1 MQGPLREQA
10 RSHRGAAGL
19 VGWCGGQSSMN
30 LSGPFIKRPVA
41 TMLLSLAIMLLGGV
55 SFGLLPVSPLPQ
67 MDFPVIVVQASLPG
81 ASPEVMASTVATPLE
96 RSFGS
101 IAGVNT
107 MSSRSS
113 QGSTRVILQFDLDRD
128 INGAAREVQAAI
140 NASRTLLPSGMRSMP
155 TYKKV
160 NPSQAPIMVLSLT
173 SDVLEKGQ
181 LYDLA
186 STILS
191 QSLSQVQGVGEVQI
205 GGSSLPAVRI
215 ELEPQSLNQY
225 GVALDDVRNTIAN
238 ANVRRP
244 KGSVEDD
251 QRLWQVQANDQ
262 LEKAKDYESLI
273 IHYNGGAAL
282 RLKDVAKVSDGV
294 EDRYNSGFFNDDA
307 AVLLVINRQAGANII
322 ETVNEIKAQLPA
334 LQAVL
339 PASVKLNLAMDRS
352 PVIKATLHE
361 AEMTLLIAVALVILV
376 VFLFL
381 GNFRA
386 SLIPT
391 LAVPVSLVG
400 TFAVMYLYGF
410 SLNNLSLMALILATG
425 LVVDDAIVVLENI
438 SRHIDEGVRP
448 MRAAYLGAQEVGF
461 TLLSMNVSLVA
472 VFLSIL
478 FMGGIIESLFREFS
492 ITLAAAIVV
501 SLVVS
506 LTLTP
511 MLCARWLKP
520 HTPGQENRLQRWSR
534 RANDWMVGKY
544 ATSLD
549 WVLRHKRLTLL
560 SLFVTIG
567 VNIALYVVVP
577 KTFMPQQDTGQL
589 IGFVRGDDGLS
600 FSVMQPKM
608 EIFRRAVLKDEAVE
622 SVAGFIGGNNGTNN
636 AFMLVRLKPIKERS
650 ISAQKVIERLRKEMP
665 KVPGAQLM
673 LMADQDLQFGGGREQ
688 TTSQYSYI
696 LQSGDLGALREWYPK
711 VVTALKALPELTA
724 IDARE
729 GRGAR
734 QVTLIVDRDQAK
746 RLGVDMDMVTA
757 VLNNAYSQRQIS
769 TIYDSLNQYQVV
781 MEVNP
786 KYAQD
791 PITLKQVQVITA
803 DGARIPLST
812 IAHYENS
819 LENDRVSHEGQFAS
833 ESIAFDMAE
842 GVTVEQGGAAIERA
856 IAKVGLPEDVIA
868 KMAGTA
874 DAFAATQKSQPWMIL
889 GALVAVYL
897 VLGVLY
903 ESYIHP
909 LTILST
915 LPSAG
920 VGALLSIYAL
930 GGEFSLISLLG
941 LFLLI
946 GVVKKNAILMIDLAL
961 QLERSQGMAP
971 LESIRSACLQRLRP
985 ILMTTLAAIL
995 GALPLLM
1002 SRAEGAEMR
1011 QPLGLTIIGGLIF
1024 SQVLTLY
1031 TTPVVYLYLD
1041 RLRHR
1046 FNKWRGVRTDA
1057 ALETPL

>member
-1 MQGPLREQA
+1 
-10 RSHRGAAGL
+10 
-19 VGWCGGQSSMN
+19 MN

-41 TMLLSLAIMLLGGV
+41 TMLLSLAIMLLGSV

-96 RSFGS
+96 RSFGA

-140 NASRTLLPSGMRSMP
+140 NASRNLLPSGMRSMP

-215 ELEPQSLNQY
+215 ELEPQALNQY
-225 GVALDDVRNTIAN
+225 GVALDDVRKTIAE

-251 QRLWQVQANDQ
+251 QRLWQIQANDQ

-438 SRHIDEGVRP
+438 SRHIDEGVKP
-448 MRAAYLGAQEVGF
+448 MKAAYLGAKEVGF

-492 ITLAAAIVV
+492 ITLAASIVV

-520 HTPGQENRLQRWSR
+520 HTPGEENRLQRWSR
-534 RANDWMVGKY
+534 RTNDWMVGKY

-549 WVLRHKRLTLL
+549 WVLRHRRLTLL
-560 SLFVTIG
+560 SLIITVG
-567 VNIALYVVVP
+567 VNVALYVVVP

-608 EIFRRAVLKDEAVE
+608 ETFRRAVLKDEAVE
-622 SVAGFIGGNNGTNN
+622 SVAGFIGGTNGTNN
-636 AFMLVRLKPIKERS
+636 AFMLVRLKPIKERN

-665 KVPGAQLM
+665 KVAGAQLM

-696 LQSGDLGALREWYPK
+696 LQSGDLGELREWYPK
-711 VVTALKALPELTA
+711 VVTALRALPELTA

-729 GRGAR
+729 GAGAQ

-746 RLGVDMDMVTA
+746 RLGVDMEMVTA

-791 PITLKQVQVITA
+791 PVTLKQVQVITA

-812 IAHYENS
+812 FAHYENS
-819 LENDRVSHEGQFAS
+819 LEDDRVSHEGQFAS
-833 ESIAFDMAE
+833 ESISFDMAE
-842 GVTVEQGGAAIERA
+842 GVTVEQGSAAIERA
-856 IAKVGLPEDVIA
+856 IARLGLPEDVIV

-874 DAFAATQKSQPWMIL
+874 DAFAATQKSQPFMIL
-889 GALVAVYL
+889 GALLAVYL

-920 VGALLSIYAL
+920 VGALLSIYVL

-961 QLERSQGMAP
+961 QLERHQGMAP

-995 GALPLLM
+995 GALPLLL

-1041 RLRHR
+1041 KLRHR

>member
-1 MQGPLREQA
+1 
-10 RSHRGAAGL
+10 
-19 VGWCGGQSSMN
+19 MN

-96 RSFGS
+96 RSFGA

-140 NASRTLLPSGMRSMP
+140 NASRNLLPSGMRSMP

-215 ELEPQSLNQY
+215 ELEPQALNQY
-225 GVALDDVRNTIAN
+225 GVALDDVRKTIAE

-244 KGSVEDD
+244 KGSVEDG
-251 QRLWQVQANDQ
+251 QRLWQIQANDQ

-273 IHYNGGAAL
+273 IHYADGAAL

-438 SRHIDEGVRP
+438 SRHIDEGVKP
-448 MRAAYLGAQEVGF
+448 MQAAYLGAKEVGF

-478 FMGGIIESLFREFS
+478 FMGGIVESLFREFS
-492 ITLAAAIVV
+492 ITLAAAIIV

-520 HTPGQENRLQRWSR
+520 HTPGQENRLQRWSQR
-534 RANDWMVGKY
+534 TNDWMVDKY
-544 ATSLD
+544 ASSLD
-549 WVLRHKRLTLL
+549 WVLRHRRLTLL
-560 SLFVTIG
+560 SLLITVA
-567 VNIALYVVVP
+567 VNVALYVVVP

-608 EIFRRAVLKDEAVE
+608 EIFRRAVLKDAAVE
-622 SVAGFIGGNNGTNN
+622 SVAGFIGGTNGTNN
-636 AFMLVRLKPIKERS
+636 AFMLVRLKPIKDRQLN
-650 ISAQKVIERLRKEMP
+650 AQKVIERLRKEMP

-696 LQSGDLGALREWYPK
+696 LQSGDLGELRKWYPK
-711 VVTALKALPELTA
+711 VVAALRALPELTA

-729 GRGAR
+729 GAGAQ

-746 RLGVDMDMVTA
+746 RLGIDMDMVTA

-791 PITLKQVQVITA
+791 PVTLKQVQVITA
-803 DGARIPLST
+803 DGARVPLST
-812 IAHYENS
+812 FAHYENS
-819 LENDRVSHEGQFAS
+819 LEDDRVSHEGQFAS

-842 GVTVEQGGAAIERA
+842 GVTVEQGSAAIERA

-874 DAFAATQKSQPWMIL
+874 DAFAATQKSQPFMIL
-889 GALVAVYL
+889 GALLAVYL

-930 GGEFSLISLLG
+930 GSEFSLISLLG

-961 QLERSQGMAP
+961 QLERHQGLSP

-995 GALPLLM
+995 GALPLLLG
-1002 SRAEGAEMR
+1002 RAEGAEMR
-1011 QPLGLTIIGGLIF
+1011 QPLGLTIIGGLVF
-1024 SQVLTLY
+1024 SQILTLY

-1041 RLRHR
+1041 KLRHR
-1046 FNKWRGVRTDA
+1046 FNQWRGVRTDA

>member
-1 MQGPLREQA
+1 
-10 RSHRGAAGL
+10 
-19 VGWCGGQSSMN
+19 MN
-30 LSGPFIKRPVA
+30 LSGPFIRRPVA
-41 TMLLSLAIMLLGGV
+41 TMLLSFAIMLLGGV
-55 SFGLLPVSPLPQ
+55 SFGLLPVAPLPQ
-67 MDFPVIVVQASLPG
+67 MDFPVIVVQANLPG

-96 RSFGS
+96 RSFGA

-140 NASRTLLPSGMRSMP
+140 NASRNLLPSGMRSMP

-191 QSLSQVQGVGEVQI
+191 QSLSQVSGVGEVQI

-215 ELEPQSLNQY
+215 ELEPQLLNQY
-225 GVALDDVRNTIAN
+225 GVALDDVRSAIADS
-238 ANVRRP
+238 NVRRP
-244 KGSVEDD
+244 KGSVEDA
-251 QRLWQVQANDQ
+251 QRMWQIQANDQ
-262 LEKAKDYESLI
+262 LEKAKDYETLI
-273 IHYNGGAAL
+273 IRYQDGSVL
-282 RLKDVAKVSDGV
+282 RLKDVAKVTDGV

-322 ETVNEIKAQLPA
+322 ETVNEIKNQLPA

-361 AEMTLLIAVALVILV
+361 AEMTLLIAVALVVLV

-438 SRHIDEGVRP
+438 SRHIDEGVPP
-448 MRAAYLGAQEVGF
+448 MKAAYLGAEEVGF

-520 HTPGQENRLQRWSR
+520 HVPGQENRLQRWSR
-534 RANDWMVGKY
+534 RLNEGMVRGY
-544 ATSLD
+544 ARSLD
-549 WVLRHKRLTLL
+549 WVLRHRRLTLL
-560 SLFVTIG
+560 SLLVTIG

-600 FSVMQPKM
+600 FNVMQPKM

-636 AFMLVRLKPIKERS
+636 AFMLVRLKPITERG

-665 KVPGAQLM
+665 LVPGGRLM

-696 LQSGDLGALREWYPK
+696 LQSGDLASLRQWYPK
-711 VVTALKALPELTA
+711 VAAAFRALPELTA
-724 IDARE
+724 IDARD
-729 GRGAR
+729 GGGA
-734 QVTLIVDRDQAK
+734 QQITLVVDRDQAK
-746 RLGVDMDMVTA
+746 RLGIDMDMVTS

-791 PITLKQVQVITA
+791 PSTLEQVQVITA
-803 DGARIPLST
+803 DGARVPLST
-812 IAHYENS
+812 IAHYESS
-819 LENDRVSHEGQFAS
+819 LEDDRVSHEGQFAS
-833 ESIAFDMAE
+833 EDISFDMAE
-842 GVTVEQGGAAIERA
+842 GVTVEQGTAAIERA
-856 IAKVGLPEDVIA
+856 IARLGMPEDIIA

-874 DAFAATQKSQPWMIL
+874 DAFAATQKSQPFMIL
-889 GALVAVYL
+889 GALLAVYL

-920 VGALLSIYAL
+920 VGALLSIYLL

-961 QLERSQGMAP
+961 QLERGGQSPQD
-971 LESIRSACLQRLRP
+971 SIRNACLLRLRP

-995 GALPLLM
+995 GALPLLLG
-1002 SRAEGAEMR
+1002 SAEGSEMR
-1011 QPLGLTIIGGLIF
+1011 QPLGLTIIGGLVF
-1024 SQVLTLY
+1024 SQILTLY

-1041 RLRHR
+1041 KLRHR
-1046 FNKWRGVRTDA
+1046 FNRWRGVRTDA

>member
-1 MQGPLREQA
+1 
-10 RSHRGAAGL
+10 
-19 VGWCGGQSSMN
+19 MN

-96 RSFGS
+96 RSFGA

-140 NASRTLLPSGMRSMP
+140 NASRNLLPSGMRSMP

-215 ELEPQSLNQY
+215 ELEPQALNQY

-244 KGSVEDD
+244 KGSVEDG

-273 IHYNGGAAL
+273 IHYADGAAL

-438 SRHIDEGVRP
+438 SRHIDKGVPP
-448 MRAAYLGAQEVGF
+448 MKAAYLGAQEVGF

-501 SLVVS
+501 SLLVS

-520 HTPGQENRLQRWSR
+520 HTPGQENRLQRWSQR
-534 RANDWMVGKY
+534 TNEWMVGKY

-549 WVLRHKRLTLL
+549 WVLRHRRLTLL
-560 SLFVTIG
+560 SLIVTIG
-567 VNIALYVVVP
+567 VNVALYVVVP
-577 KTFMPQQDTGQL
+577 KTFLPQQDTGQL
-589 IGFVRGDDGLS
+589 IGFVRGDDSLS

-608 EIFRRAVLKDEAVE
+608 EVFRRAVLKDEAVE
-622 SVAGFIGGNNGTNN
+622 SVAGFIGGSNGTNN
-636 AFMLVRLKPIKERS
+636 AFMLVRLKPIKERNL
-650 ISAQKVIERLRKEMP
+650 SAQKVIERLRKEMP

-688 TTSQYSYI
+688 TSSQYSYI

-711 VVTALKALPELTA
+711 VVAALKALPELTA

-729 GRGAR
+729 GRGAP

-819 LENDRVSHEGQFAS
+819 LEDDRVSHEGQFAS

-842 GVTVEQGGAAIERA
+842 GVTVEQGSAAIERA

-874 DAFAATQKSQPWMIL
+874 DAFAAAQKSQPWMIL

-920 VGALLSIYAL
+920 VGALLSIYVL

-961 QLERSQGMAP
+961 QLERHQGLEP

-995 GALPLLM
+995 GALPLLL

-1011 QPLGLTIIGGLIF
+1011 QPLGLTIIGGLVF

-1041 RLRHR
+1041 NLRHR
-1046 FNKWRGVRTDA
+1046 FNRWRGVRTDA

>member
-1 MQGPLREQA
+1 
-10 RSHRGAAGL
+10 
-19 VGWCGGQSSMN
+19 MN

-96 RSFGS
+96 RSFGA

-140 NASRTLLPSGMRSMP
+140 NASRNLLPSGMRSMP

-215 ELEPQSLNQY
+215 ELEPQALNQY
-225 GVALDDVRNTIAN
+225 GVALDDVRKTIAD

-244 KGSVEDD
+244 KGSVEDG
-251 QRLWQVQANDQ
+251 QRSWQIQANDQ

-273 IHYNGGAAL
+273 IHYADGAAL

-322 ETVNEIKAQLPA
+322 ETVKEIKAQLPA

-438 SRHIDEGVRP
+438 SRHIDDGVKP
-448 MRAAYLGAQEVGF
+448 MQAAYLGAKEVGF

-534 RANDWMVGKY
+534 TTNDWMVARY

-549 WVLRHKRLTLL
+549 WVLRHRRLTLL
-560 SLFVTIG
+560 SLLVTVG
-567 VNIALYVVVP
+567 VNVALYVVVP

-600 FSVMQPKM
+600 FNVMQPKM

-636 AFMLVRLKPIKERS
+636 AFMLVRLKPIKERNL
-650 ISAQKVIERLRKEMP
+650 SAQKVIERLRKEMP
-665 KVPGAQLM
+665 QVPGARLM

-696 LQSGDLGALREWYPK
+696 LQSGDLGELRQWYPK
-711 VVTALKALPELTA
+711 VVAALRALPELTA

-729 GRGAR
+729 GKGA
-734 QVTLIVDRDQAK
+734 QQITLIVDRDQAK
-746 RLGVDMDMVTA
+746 RLGVDMDMVTS

-791 PITLKQVQVITA
+791 PVTLKQVQVITA

-812 IAHYENS
+812 IAHYESS
-819 LENDRVSHEGQFAS
+819 LEDDRVSHEGQFAS
-833 ESIAFDMAE
+833 EDISFDMAE
-842 GVTVEQGGAAIERA
+842 GVTVEQGSAAIERA
-856 IAKVGLPEDVIA
+856 IAKLGLPEDVIA

-874 DAFAATQKSQPWMIL
+874 DAFAATQKSQPFMIL
-889 GALVAVYL
+889 GALLAVYL

-961 QLERSQGMAP
+961 QLERHQGMTP
-971 LESIRSACLQRLRP
+971 QESIRSACLQRLRP

-995 GALPLLM
+995 GALPLLL

-1041 RLRHR
+1041 KLRHR

>member
-1 MQGPLREQA
+1 
-10 RSHRGAAGL
+10 
-19 VGWCGGQSSMN
+19 MN

-96 RSFGS
+96 RSFGA

-140 NASRTLLPSGMRSMP
+140 NASRNLLPSGMRSMP

-215 ELEPQSLNQY
+215 ELEPQALNQY
-225 GVALDDVRNTIAN
+225 GVALDDVRKTIAS

-244 KGSVEDD
+244 KGSVEDGE
-251 QRLWQVQANDQ
+251 RLWQIQANDQ

-273 IHYNGGAAL
+273 IHYNNGAAL

-438 SRHIDEGVRP
+438 SRHIDEGVKP
-448 MRAAYLGAQEVGF
+448 MRAAYLGAKEVGF

-478 FMGGIIESLFREFS
+478 FMGGIVESLFREFS

-534 RANDWMVGKY
+534 KTNDWMVGKY

-549 WVLRHKRLTLL
+549 WVLRHRRLTLL
-560 SLFVTIG
+560 SLIITVG
-567 VNIALYVVVP
+567 VNVALYVVVP

-608 EIFRRAVLKDEAVE
+608 ETFRRAVLKDEAVE
-622 SVAGFIGGNNGTNN
+622 SVAGFIGGTNGTNN
-636 AFMLVRLKPIKERS
+636 AFMLVRLKPIKERNL
-650 ISAQKVIERLRKEMP
+650 SAQKVIERLRKEMP

-711 VVTALKALPELTA
+711 VVTALRALPELTA

-729 GRGAR
+729 GRGAQ

-746 RLGVDMDMVTA
+746 RLGVDMNMVTA

-781 MEVNP
+781 MEVNQ

-791 PITLKQVQVITA
+791 PVTLNQAQVITA

-819 LENDRVSHEGQFAS
+819 LEDDRVSHEGQFAS

-842 GVTVEQGGAAIERA
+842 GVTVEQGSAAIERA

-874 DAFAATQKSQPWMIL
+874 DAFAATQKSQPFMIL
-889 GALVAVYL
+889 GALLAVYL

-961 QLERSQGMAP
+961 QLERHEGLSP

-995 GALPLLM
+995 GALPLLLG
-1002 SRAEGAEMR
+1002 RAEGAEMR

-1041 RLRHR
+1041 KLRHR

>member
-1 MQGPLREQA
+1 
-10 RSHRGAAGL
+10 
-19 VGWCGGQSSMN
+19 
-30 LSGPFIKRPVA
+30 
-41 TMLLSLAIMLLGGV
+41 MLLSLAIMLLGGV

-96 RSFGS
+96 RSFGA

-140 NASRTLLPSGMRSMP
+140 NASRNLLPSGMRSMP

-215 ELEPQSLNQY
+215 ELEPQALNQY

-244 KGSVEDD
+244 KGSVEDN

-262 LEKAKDYESLI
+262 LEKAQDYESLI
-273 IHYNGGAAL
+273 IHYADGAAL

-381 GNFRA
+381 GNLRA

-400 TFAVMYLYGF
+400 TFAVMYVYGF

-438 SRHIDEGVRP
+438 SRHIDKGVPP
-448 MRAAYLGAQEVGF
+448 MKAAYLGAREVGF

-478 FMGGIIESLFREFS
+478 FMGGIVESLFREFS

-501 SLVVS
+501 SLLVS

-520 HTPGQENRLQRWSR
+520 HTPGQENRLQRWSQR
-534 RANDWMVGKY
+534 TNEWMVGKY

-549 WVLRHKRLTLL
+549 WVLRHRRLTLL
-560 SLFVTIG
+560 SLIVTIG
-567 VNIALYVVVP
+567 VNIALYIVVP
-577 KTFMPQQDTGQL
+577 KTFLPQQDTGQL

-622 SVAGFIGGNNGTNN
+622 SVAGFIGGSNGINN
-636 AFMLVRLKPIKERS
+636 AFMLVRLKPIKERNL
-650 ISAQKVIERLRKEMP
+650 SAQKVIERLRKEMP

-688 TTSQYSYI
+688 TSSQYSYI

-729 GRGAR
+729 GRGAQ

-791 PITLKQVQVITA
+791 PITLNQVKVITA

-819 LENDRVSHEGQFAS
+819 LEDDRVSHEGQFAS

-842 GVTVEQGGAAIERA
+842 GVTVEQGSAAIERA
-856 IAKVGLPEDVIA
+856 IARVGLPEDVIA

-874 DAFAATQKSQPWMIL
+874 NAFAATQKSQPWMIL

-920 VGALLSIYAL
+920 VGALLSIYVL

-961 QLERSQGMAP
+961 QLERHQGLEP

-995 GALPLLM
+995 GALPLLL
-1002 SRAEGAEMR
+1002 SHAEGAEMR
-1011 QPLGLTIIGGLIF
+1011 QPLGLTIIGGLVF

-1041 RLRHR
+1041 NLRHR
-1046 FNKWRGVRTDA
+1046 FNRWRGVRTDA

>member
-1 MQGPLREQA
+1 
-10 RSHRGAAGL
+10 
-19 VGWCGGQSSMN
+19 MN

-67 MDFPVIVVQASLPG
+67 MDFPVIVVSASLPG

-96 RSFGS
+96 RSFGA

-113 QGSTRVILQFDLDRD
+113 QGSTRVILQFDQDRD

-140 NASRTLLPSGMRSMP
+140 NASRNLLPSGMRSMP
-155 TYKKV
+155 TYNKV

-173 SDVLEKGQ
+173 SDVLAKGE

-191 QSLSQVQGVGEVQI
+191 QSLSQVPGVGEVQI

-215 ELEPQSLNQY
+215 ELEPQLLNQY

-244 KGSVEDD
+244 KGAVSNDEHN
-251 QRLWQVQANDQ
+251 WQIQANDQ
-262 LEKAKDYESLI
+262 LEKAKDYEPLI
-273 IHYNGGAAL
+273 IRYQDGAAL
-282 RLKDVAKVSDGV
+282 RLSHVAKVQDGV
-294 EDRYNSGFFNDDA
+294 EDRYNSGFFNNDA

-322 ETVNEIKAQLPA
+322 ETVNAIKAQLPA

-400 TFAVMYLYGF
+400 TFAIMYLFGF

-438 SRHIDEGVRP
+438 SRHIDAGISP
-448 MRAAYLGAQEVGF
+448 MKAAYLGAKEVGF

-520 HTPGQENRLQRWSR
+520 HVPGTENAMQRWSIR
-534 RANDWMVGKY
+534 LSDRMVLGY
-544 ATSLD
+544 ARSLD

-560 SLFVTIG
+560 SLLLTIG
-567 VNIALYVVVP
+567 VNVALYVVVP

-608 EIFRRAVLKDEAVE
+608 DIFRQAVLADPAVD
-622 SVAGFIGGNNGTNN
+622 SVAGFIGGNSGTNN
-636 AFMLVRLKPIKERS
+636 AVMIVRLKPITERK
-650 ISAQKVIERLRKEMP
+650 ISAQKVIERLRDNMP
-665 KVPGAQLM
+665 KVPGGRLM

-688 TTSQYSYI
+688 TSSQYSYI
-696 LQSGDLGALREWYPK
+696 LQSGDLGELRTWYPK
-711 VVTALKALPELTA
+711 VVAALKSLPELTA

-729 GRGAR
+729 GRGAQ
-734 QVTLIVDRDQAK
+734 QVTLVVDRDQAK

-791 PITLKQVQVITA
+791 PQTLDQVQVITA
-803 DGARIPLST
+803 DGARIPLSA

-819 LENDRVSHEGQFAS
+819 LQDDRVEHEGQFAS
-833 ESIAFDMAE
+833 ETISFDMAP
-842 GVTVEQGGAAIERA
+842 GVSLEQGTAAIERE
-856 IAKVGLPEDVIA
+856 IAKLGLPEEVIV
-868 KMAGTA
+868 KMAGTG
-874 DAFAATQKSQPWMIL
+874 DAFAATQKSQPFMIL

-897 VLGVLY
+897 VLGILY

-920 VGALLSIYAL
+920 VGALLSIYL
-930 GGEFSLISLLG
+930 TGGEFSLISLLG
-941 LFLLI
+941 IFLLI

-961 QLERSQGMAP
+961 QLERHSGMGP
-971 LESIRSACLQRLRP
+971 QESIRSACLQRLRP

-995 GALPLLM
+995 GALPLML
-1002 SRAEGAEMR
+1002 SHAEGAEMR
-1011 QPLGLTIIGGLIF
+1011 QPLGLTIIGGLVF
-1024 SQVLTLY
+1024 SQILTLY

-1041 RLRHR
+1041 RARHR
-1046 FNKWRGVRTDA
+1046 FNQWRGVRTDT

>member
-1 MQGPLREQA
+1 
-10 RSHRGAAGL
+10 
-19 VGWCGGQSSMN
+19 MN

-55 SFGLLPVSPLPQ
+55 SFVLLPVSPLPQ
-67 MDFPVIVVQASLPG
+67 MDFPVIVVSASLPG

-96 RSFGS
+96 RSFGA

-113 QGSTRVILQFDLDRD
+113 QGSTRVILQFDQDRD

-140 NASRTLLPSGMRSMP
+140 NASRNLLPSGMRSMP

-173 SDVLEKGQ
+173 SDVLAKGE

-191 QSLSQVQGVGEVQI
+191 QSLSQVPGVGEVQI

-215 ELEPQSLNQY
+215 ELEPQLLNQY

-244 KGSVEDD
+244 KGAVSNDEHN
-251 QRLWQVQANDQ
+251 WQIQANDQ
-262 LEKAKDYESLI
+262 LEKAKDYEPLI
-273 IHYNGGAAL
+273 IRYQDGAAL
-282 RLKDVAKVSDGV
+282 RLSHVAKVQDGV
-294 EDRYNSGFFNDDA
+294 EDRYNSGFFNNDA

-322 ETVNEIKAQLPA
+322 ETVNAIKAQLPA

-400 TFAVMYLYGF
+400 TFAIMYLFGF

-438 SRHIDEGVRP
+438 SRHIDAGISP
-448 MRAAYLGAQEVGF
+448 MKAAYLGAKEVGF

-520 HTPGQENRLQRWSR
+520 HVPGTENAMQRWSIR
-534 RANDWMVGKY
+534 LNDRMVLGY
-544 ATSLD
+544 ARSLD

-560 SLFVTIG
+560 SLLLTIG
-567 VNIALYVVVP
+567 VNVALYVVVP

-608 EIFRRAVLKDEAVE
+608 DIFRQAVLADPAVD
-622 SVAGFIGGNNGTNN
+622 SVAGFIGGNSGTNN
-636 AFMLVRLKPIKERS
+636 AVMIVRLKPITERK
-650 ISAQKVIERLRKEMP
+650 ISAQKVIERLRDNMP
-665 KVPGAQLM
+665 KVPGGRLM

-688 TTSQYSYI
+688 TSSQYSYI
-696 LQSGDLGALREWYPK
+696 LQSGDLGELRTWYPK
-711 VVTALKALPELTA
+711 VVAALKSLPELTA

-729 GRGAR
+729 GRGAQ
-734 QVTLIVDRDQAK
+734 QVTLVVDRDQAK

-791 PITLKQVQVITA
+791 PQTLDQVQVITA
-803 DGARIPLST
+803 DGARIPLSA

-819 LENDRVSHEGQFAS
+819 LQDDRVEHEGQFAS
-833 ESIAFDMAE
+833 ETISFDMAP
-842 GVTVEQGGAAIERA
+842 GVSLEQGTAAIERE
-856 IAKVGLPEDVIA
+856 IAKLGLPEEVIV
-868 KMAGTA
+868 KMAGTG
-874 DAFAATQKSQPWMIL
+874 DAFAATQKSQPFMIL

-897 VLGVLY
+897 VLGILY

-920 VGALLSIYAL
+920 VGALLSIYL
-930 GGEFSLISLLG
+930 TGGEFSLISLLG
-941 LFLLI
+941 IFLLI

-961 QLERSQGMAP
+961 QLERHSGMGP
-971 LESIRSACLQRLRP
+971 QESIRSACLQRLRP

-995 GALPLLM
+995 GALPLML
-1002 SRAEGAEMR
+1002 SHAEGAEMR
-1011 QPLGLTIIGGLIF
+1011 QPLGLTIIGGLVF
-1024 SQVLTLY
+1024 SQILTLY

-1041 RLRHR
+1041 RARHR
-1046 FNKWRGVRTDA
+1046 FNQWRGVRTDA

>member
-1 MQGPLREQA
+1 
-10 RSHRGAAGL
+10 
-19 VGWCGGQSSMN
+19 
-30 LSGPFIKRPVA
+30 
-41 TMLLSLAIMLLGGV
+41 MLLSLAIMLLGGV

-262 LEKAKDYESLI
+262 LEKARDYESLI

-534 RANDWMVGKY
+534 RTNDWMVGKY

-567 VNIALYVVVP
+567 VNIALYIVVP
-577 KTFMPQQDTGQL
+577 KTFLPQQDTGQL

-995 GALPLLM
+995 GALPLLL

>member
-1 MQGPLREQA
+1 
-10 RSHRGAAGL
+10 
-19 VGWCGGQSSMN
+19 MN

-96 RSFGS
+96 RSFGA

-140 NASRTLLPSGMRSMP
+140 NASRNLLPSGMRSMP

-215 ELEPQSLNQY
+215 ELEPHALNQY

-244 KGSVEDD
+244 KGSVEDG

-273 IHYNGGAAL
+273 IHYADGAAL

-438 SRHIDEGVRP
+438 SRHIDAGVRP
-448 MRAAYLGAQEVGF
+448 MKAAYLGAQEVGF

-567 VNIALYVVVP
+567 VNVALYIVVP
-577 KTFMPQQDTGQL
+577 KTFLPQQDTGQL

-622 SVAGFIGGNNGTNN
+622 SVAGFIGGTNGTNN

-665 KVPGAQLM
+665 KVAGAQLM

-688 TTSQYSYI
+688 TSSQYSYI

-729 GRGAR
+729 GRGAQ

-819 LENDRVSHEGQFAS
+819 LADDRVSHEGQFAS

-842 GVTVEQGGAAIERA
+842 GVTVEQGSAAIERA
-856 IAKVGLPEDVIA
+856 IASVGLPEDVIA

-961 QLERSQGMAP
+961 QLERHQGMAP
-971 LESIRSACLQRLRP
+971 LESIRNACLQRLRP

-995 GALPLLM
+995 GALPLLL

-1041 RLRHR
+1041 KLRHR
-1046 FNKWRGVRTDA
+1046 FNRWRGVRTDA

>member
-1 MQGPLREQA
+1 
-10 RSHRGAAGL
+10 
-19 VGWCGGQSSMN
+19 MN

-96 RSFGS
+96 RSFGA

-140 NASRTLLPSGMRSMP
+140 NASRNLLPSGMRSMP

-215 ELEPQSLNQY
+215 ELEPQALNQY
-225 GVALDDVRNTIAN
+225 GVALDDVRKTIAE

-251 QRLWQVQANDQ
+251 QRLWQIQANDQ

-438 SRHIDEGVRP
+438 SRHIDEGVKP
-448 MRAAYLGAQEVGF
+448 MKAAYLGAKEVGF

-506 LTLTP
+506 VTLTP

-520 HTPGQENRLQRWSR
+520 HTPGEENRLQRWSR
-534 RANDWMVGKY
+534 RTNDWMVGKY

-549 WVLRHKRLTLL
+549 WVLRHRRLTLL
-560 SLFVTIG
+560 SLIITVG
-567 VNIALYVVVP
+567 VNVALYVVVP

-608 EIFRRAVLKDEAVE
+608 EVFRRAVLKDEAVE
-622 SVAGFIGGNNGTNN
+622 SVAGFIGGTNGTNN
-636 AFMLVRLKPIKERS
+636 AFMLVRLKPIKERN

-665 KVPGAQLM
+665 KVAGAQLM

-696 LQSGDLGALREWYPK
+696 LQSGDLGELREWYPK
-711 VVTALKALPELTA
+711 VVTALRALPELTA

-729 GRGAR
+729 GAGAQ

-746 RLGVDMDMVTA
+746 RLGVDMEMVTA

-791 PITLKQVQVITA
+791 PVTLKQVQVITA

-812 IAHYENS
+812 FAHYENS
-819 LENDRVSHEGQFAS
+819 LEDDRVSHEGQFAS
-833 ESIAFDMAE
+833 ESISFDMAE
-842 GVTVEQGGAAIERA
+842 GVTVEQGSAAIERA
-856 IAKVGLPEDVIA
+856 IAKLGLPEDVIV

-874 DAFAATQKSQPWMIL
+874 DAFAATQKSQPFMIL
-889 GALVAVYL
+889 GALLAVYL

-920 VGALLSIYAL
+920 VGALLSIYVL

-961 QLERSQGMAP
+961 QLERHHGMAP

-995 GALPLLM
+995 GALPLLL

-1041 RLRHR
+1041 KLRHR

>member
-1 MQGPLREQA
+1 
-10 RSHRGAAGL
+10 
-19 VGWCGGQSSMN
+19 MN

-96 RSFGS
+96 RSFGA

-140 NASRTLLPSGMRSMP
+140 NASRNLLPSGMRSMP

-215 ELEPQSLNQY
+215 ELEPQALNQY

-273 IHYNGGAAL
+273 IHYNNGAAL
-282 RLKDVAKVSDGV
+282 RLKDVATVSDGV

-438 SRHIDEGVRP
+438 TRHIDEGVPP
-448 MRAAYLGAQEVGF
+448 MKAAYLGAQEVGF

-492 ITLAAAIVV
+492 ITLAASIVV
-501 SLVVS
+501 SLIVS

-520 HTPGQENRLQRWSR
+520 HTPGQENRLQRWSQ
-534 RANDWMVGKY
+534 RANEWMVGKY

-549 WVLRHKRLTLL
+549 WVLRHRRLTLL
-560 SLFVTIG
+560 SLIITVG
-567 VNIALYVVVP
+567 VNVALYVVVP

-608 EIFRRAVLKDEAVE
+608 EIFRRAVLKDEAVQ
-622 SVAGFIGGNNGTNN
+622 SVAGFIGGTNGTNN
-636 AFMLVRLKPIKERS
+636 AFMLVRLKPIKERN

-665 KVPGAQLM
+665 KVAGAQLM

-696 LQSGDLGALREWYPK
+696 LQSADLGSLREWYPK
-711 VVTALKALPELTA
+711 VVTALRALPELTA

-729 GRGAR
+729 GRGAQ

-819 LENDRVSHEGQFAS
+819 LEDDRVSHEGQFAS
-833 ESIAFDMAE
+833 ESISFDMAE
-842 GVTVEQGGAAIERA
+842 GVTVEQGTAAIERA
-856 IAKVGLPEDVIA
+856 IAKLGMPEDVIV

-874 DAFAATQKSQPWMIL
+874 DAFAATQKSQPFMIL

-961 QLERSQGMAP
+961 QLERHQGMTP
-971 LESIRSACLQRLRP
+971 LDSIRSACLQRLRP

-995 GALPLLM
+995 GALPLLL

-1041 RLRHR
+1041 KLRHR

>member
-1 MQGPLREQA
+1 
-10 RSHRGAAGL
+10 
-19 VGWCGGQSSMN
+19 MN
-30 LSGPFIKRPVA
+30 LSGPFIRRPVA
-41 TMLLSLAIMLLGGV
+41 TMLLSFAIMLLGGV
-55 SFGLLPVSPLPQ
+55 SFGLLPVAPLPQ
-67 MDFPVIVVQASLPG
+67 MDFPVIVVQANLPG

-96 RSFGS
+96 RSFGA

-140 NASRTLLPSGMRSMP
+140 NASRNLLPSGMRSMP

-191 QSLSQVQGVGEVQI
+191 QSLSQVSGVGEVQI

-215 ELEPQSLNQY
+215 ELEPQLLNQY
-225 GVALDDVRNTIAN
+225 GVALDDVRSAIADS
-238 ANVRRP
+238 NVRRP
-244 KGSVEDD
+244 KGSVEDA
-251 QRLWQVQANDQ
+251 QRMWQIQANDQ
-262 LEKAKDYESLI
+262 LEKAKDYETLI
-273 IHYNGGAAL
+273 IRYQDGSVL
-282 RLKDVAKVSDGV
+282 RLKDVAKVTDGV

-322 ETVNEIKAQLPA
+322 ETVNEIKNQLPA

-361 AEMTLLIAVALVILV
+361 AEMTLLIAVALVVLV

-438 SRHIDEGVRP
+438 SRHIDEGVPP
-448 MRAAYLGAQEVGF
+448 MKAAYLGAEEVGF

-520 HTPGQENRLQRWSR
+520 HVPGQENRLQRWSR
-534 RANDWMVGKY
+534 RLNERMVRGY
-544 ATSLD
+544 ARSLD
-549 WVLRHKRLTLL
+549 WVLRHRRLTLL
-560 SLFVTIG
+560 SLLVTIG

-600 FSVMQPKM
+600 FNVMQPKM

-636 AFMLVRLKPIKERS
+636 AFMLVRLKPINERG
-650 ISAQKVIERLRKEMP
+650 ISAQKVIERLRKEIP
-665 KVPGAQLM
+665 LVPGGRLM

-696 LQSGDLGALREWYPK
+696 LQSGDLASLRQWYPK
-711 VVTALKALPELTA
+711 VAAAFRALPELTA
-724 IDARE
+724 IDARD
-729 GRGAR
+729 GGGA
-734 QVTLIVDRDQAK
+734 QQITLVVDRDQAK
-746 RLGVDMDMVTA
+746 RLGIDMDMVTS

-791 PITLKQVQVITA
+791 PSTLEQVQVITA
-803 DGARIPLST
+803 DGARVPLST
-812 IAHYENS
+812 IAHYESS
-819 LENDRVSHEGQFAS
+819 LEDDRVSHEGQFAS
-833 ESIAFDMAE
+833 EDISFDLAE
-842 GVTVEQGGAAIERA
+842 GVTVEQGTAAIERA
-856 IAKVGLPEDVIA
+856 IARLGMPEDIIA

-874 DAFAATQKSQPWMIL
+874 DAFAATQKSQPFMIL
-889 GALVAVYL
+889 GALLAVYL

-920 VGALLSIYAL
+920 VGALLSIYLL

-961 QLERSQGMAP
+961 QLERGGQSPQD
-971 LESIRSACLQRLRP
+971 SIRNACLLRLRP

-995 GALPLLM
+995 GALPLLLGG
-1002 SRAEGAEMR
+1002 AEGSEMR
-1011 QPLGLTIIGGLIF
+1011 QPLGLTIIGGLVF
-1024 SQVLTLY
+1024 SQILTLY

-1041 RLRHR
+1041 KLRHR
-1046 FNKWRGVRTDA
+1046 FNRWRGVRTDA

>member
-1 MQGPLREQA
+1 
-10 RSHRGAAGL
+10 
-19 VGWCGGQSSMN
+19 MN

-55 SFGLLPVSPLPQ
+55 SFGLLPVAPLPQ

-96 RSFGS
+96 RSFGA

-113 QGSTRVILQFDLDRD
+113 QGSTRVILQFDLDRE

-140 NASRTLLPSGMRSMP
+140 NASRNLLPSGMRSMP

-215 ELEPQSLNQY
+215 ELEPQALNQY
-225 GVALDDVRNTIAN
+225 GVALDDVRKTIAD

-244 KGSVEDD
+244 KGSVEDG
-251 QRLWQVQANDQ
+251 QRLWQIQANDQ

-273 IHYNGGAAL
+273 IHYADGAAL

-438 SRHIDEGVRP
+438 SRHIDEGVKP
-448 MRAAYLGAQEVGF
+448 MQAAYLGAKEVGF

-478 FMGGIIESLFREFS
+478 FMGGIVESLFREFS

-534 RANDWMVGKY
+534 RTNDWMVGKY

-549 WVLRHKRLTLL
+549 WVLRHRRLTLL
-560 SLFVTIG
+560 SLLITVG
-567 VNIALYVVVP
+567 VNVALYVVVP

-622 SVAGFIGGNNGTNN
+622 SVAGFIGGSNGTNN
-636 AFMLVRLKPIKERS
+636 AFMLVRLKPIKERQLN
-650 ISAQKVIERLRKEMP
+650 AQKVIERLRKEMP

-696 LQSGDLGALREWYPK
+696 LQSGDLGELRKWYPK
-711 VVTALKALPELTA
+711 VVAALRALPELTA

-729 GRGAR
+729 GKGAQ

-746 RLGVDMDMVTA
+746 RLGIDMDMVTS

-791 PITLKQVQVITA
+791 PVTLKQVQVITA
-803 DGARIPLST
+803 DGARVPLST
-812 IAHYENS
+812 IAHYESS
-819 LENDRVSHEGQFAS
+819 LEDDRVSHEGQFAS
-833 ESIAFDMAE
+833 EDISFDMAE
-842 GVTVEQGGAAIERA
+842 GVTVEQGSAAIERA
-856 IAKVGLPEDVIA
+856 IAKLGLPEDVIA

-874 DAFAATQKSQPWMIL
+874 DAFAATQKSQPFMIL
-889 GALVAVYL
+889 GALLAVYL

-961 QLERSQGMAP
+961 QLERHQGLSP

-995 GALPLLM
+995 GALPLLL

-1041 RLRHR
+1041 KLRHR

>member
-1 MQGPLREQA
+1 
-10 RSHRGAAGL
+10 
-19 VGWCGGQSSMN
+19 MN

-96 RSFGS
+96 RSFGA

-140 NASRTLLPSGMRSMP
+140 NASRNLLPSGMRSMP

-215 ELEPQSLNQY
+215 ELEPQALNQY

-244 KGSVEDD
+244 KGSVEDG

-273 IHYNGGAAL
+273 IHYADGAAL

-438 SRHIDEGVRP
+438 SRHIDKGVPP
-448 MRAAYLGAQEVGF
+448 MKAAYLGAQEVGF

-501 SLVVS
+501 SLLVS

-520 HTPGQENRLQRWSR
+520 HTPGQENRLQRWSQR
-534 RANDWMVGKY
+534 TNEWMVGKY
-544 ATSLD
+544 AASLD
-549 WVLRHKRLTLL
+549 WVLRHRRLTLL

-567 VNIALYVVVP
+567 VNIALYVIVP
-577 KTFMPQQDTGQL
+577 KTFLPQQDTGQL

-608 EIFRRAVLKDEAVE
+608 EIFRRAVLKDEAVQ

-636 AFMLVRLKPIKERS
+636 AFMLVRLKPIKERNL
-650 ISAQKVIERLRKEMP
+650 SAQKVIERLRKEMP

-688 TTSQYSYI
+688 TSSQYSYI

-729 GRGAR
+729 GRGAQ

-819 LENDRVSHEGQFAS
+819 LEDDRVSHEGQFAS

-842 GVTVEQGGAAIERA
+842 GVTVEQGSAAIERA

-920 VGALLSIYAL
+920 VGALLSIYVL

-961 QLERSQGMAP
+961 QLERHQGLEP

-995 GALPLLM
+995 GALPLLL

-1011 QPLGLTIIGGLIF
+1011 QPLGLTIIGGLVF

-1031 TTPVVYLYLD
+1031 TTPVVYLFLD
-1041 RLRHR
+1041 KLRHR
-1046 FNKWRGVRTDA
+1046 FNHWRGVRTDA

>member
-1 MQGPLREQA
+1 
-10 RSHRGAAGL
+10 
-19 VGWCGGQSSMN
+19 MN
-30 LSGPFIKRPVA
+30 LSGPFIRRPVA
-41 TMLLSLAIMLLGGV
+41 TMLLSLAIILLGGV
-55 SFGLLPVSPLPQ
+55 SFGLLPVSPLPN
-67 MDFPVIVVQASLPG
+67 MDFPVIVVSASLPG

-96 RSFGS
+96 RSLGT
-101 IAGVNT
+101 IAGIST

-140 NASRTLLPSGMRSMP
+140 NASRNLLPSGMRSMP

-191 QSLSQVQGVGEVQI
+191 QSLAQVNGVGEVQI
-205 GGSSLPAVRI
+205 GGSSLPAVRV
-215 ELEPQSLNQY
+215 ELEPQLLNQY
-225 GVALDDVRNTIAN
+225 GVSLDEVRTTIAN
-238 ANVRRP
+238 ANVRKP
-244 KGSVEDD
+244 KGSVEDAD
-251 QRLWQVQANDQ
+251 HNWQVQANDQ
-262 LEKAKDYESLI
+262 LEKAKDYEPLI
-273 IHYNGGAAL
+273 IRYQDGAAL
-282 RLKDVAKVSDGV
+282 RLSHVAKVSDGV
-294 EDRYNSGFFNDDA
+294 EDRYNAGFFNDKQ

-322 ETVNEIKAQLPA
+322 ETVAQIKAQLPA

-339 PASVKLNLAMDRS
+339 PASVNLDLAMDRS

-361 AEMTLLIAVALVILV
+361 AEMTLLIAVTLVILV
-376 VFLFL
+376 VFFFL

-400 TFAVMYLYGF
+400 TFAVMYLSGF

-438 SRHIDEGVRP
+438 SRHIDKGVPP
-448 MRAAYLGAQEVGF
+448 MQAAYLGAKEVGF

-478 FMGGIIESLFREFS
+478 FMGGIIASLFREFS
-492 ITLAAAIVV
+492 ITLAASIVV

-520 HTPGQENRLQRWSR
+520 HDPDRENPLQRWSR
-534 RANDWMVGKY
+534 RLNERMVAGY
-544 ATSLD
+544 DRSLG
-549 WVLRHKRLTLL
+549 WALRHRRLTLL
-560 SLFVTIG
+560 SLLLTIG

-589 IGFVRGDDGLS
+589 IGFIRGDNGLS

-608 EIFRRAVLKDEAVE
+608 DIYRKAILADPAVD
-622 SVAGFIGGNNGTNN
+622 SVAGFIGGNGGSNN
-636 AFMLVRLKPIKERS
+636 ATMIVRLKPIKERNM
-650 ISAQKVIERLRKEMP
+650 AADKVIERLRKNMP
-665 KVPGAQLM
+665 QVPGGRLF

-688 TTSQYSYI
+688 TTSQYQYI
-696 LQSGDLGALREWYPK
+696 LQSGDLTSLRLWYPK
-711 VVTALKALPELTA
+711 VLAALKSLPELTA
-724 IDARE
+724 IDGRE
-729 GRGAR
+729 GRGAQ
-734 QVTLIVDRDQAK
+734 QVTLQVDRDTAK
-746 RLGVDMDMVTA
+746 RLGVDMNMVTA
-757 VLNNAYSQRQIS
+757 VLNNAYSQRQVS

-791 PITLKQVQVITA
+791 PVTLEQVQVITA
-803 DGARIPLST
+803 AGARIPLSSFT
-812 IAHYENS
+812 HYERS
-819 LENDRVSHEGQFAS
+819 LENDRVTHDGQFAS
-833 ESIAFDMAE
+833 EDISFDLAE
-842 GVTVEQGGAAIERA
+842 GVTLEQASTAIEHA
-856 IAKVGLPEDVIA
+856 VAKVGLPADVIA

-874 DAFAATQKSQPWMIL
+874 DTFAAAQKSQPWMIL
-889 GALVAVYL
+889 GALVVVYL
-897 VLGVLY
+897 VLGILY

-920 VGALLSIYAL
+920 VGALLSIYLL
-930 GGEFSLISLLG
+930 GGQFSLISLLG

-961 QLERSQGMAP
+961 QLERESGMTP

-995 GALPLLM
+995 GALPLLL
-1002 SRAEGAEMR
+1002 SSAEGAEMR
-1011 QPLGLTIIGGLIF
+1011 HPLGLTIIGGLIF
-1024 SQVLTLY
+1024 SQILTLY

-1041 RLRHR
+1041 RLRR
-1046 FNKWRGVRTDA
+1046 RVNQWRGVRTDA

>member
-1 MQGPLREQA
+1 
-10 RSHRGAAGL
+10 
-19 VGWCGGQSSMN
+19 MN

-55 SFGLLPVSPLPQ
+55 SFGLLPVAPLPQ

-96 RSFGS
+96 RSFGA

-140 NASRTLLPSGMRSMP
+140 NASRNLLPSGMRSMP

-191 QSLSQVQGVGEVQI
+191 QSLSQVQGVGEVQV

-215 ELEPQSLNQY
+215 ELEPQLLNQY
-225 GVALDDVRNTIAN
+225 GVALDDVRNAIAN
-238 ANVRRP
+238 ANQRRP
-244 KGSVEDD
+244 KGSVEDE
-251 QRLWQVQANDQ
+251 QRLWQIQANDQ
-262 LEKAKDYESLI
+262 LEKARDYEPLI
-273 IHYNGGAAL
+273 IHYNNGAAL

-376 VFLFL
+376 VYLFL

-400 TFAVMYLYGF
+400 TFAIMYLYGF

-438 SRHIDEGVRP
+438 SRHIDEGIAP
-448 MRAAYLGAQEVGF
+448 MKAAYLGAKEVGF

-534 RANDWMVGKY
+534 RSNDWMMGKY

-549 WVLRHKRLTLL
+549 WVLRHRRLTLL
-560 SLFVTIG
+560 SLLLTIG
-567 VNIALYVVVP
+567 VNVALYVVVP

-608 EIFRRAVLKDEAVE
+608 EIFRRAVLKDAAVE

-636 AFMLVRLKPIKERS
+636 AFMLVRLKPIKERN

-696 LQSGDLGALREWYPK
+696 LQSGDLGELRQWYPK
-711 VVTALKALPELTA
+711 VVTALRALPELTA

-729 GRGAR
+729 GHGAQ
-734 QVTLIVDRDQAK
+734 QVTLMVDRDQAK

-791 PITLKQVQVITA
+791 PITLNQVQVINA
-803 DGARIPLST
+803 DGARIPLSA

-819 LENDRVSHEGQFAS
+819 LEDDRVSHEGQFAS
-833 ESIAFDMAE
+833 ESISFDMAE
-842 GVTVEQGGAAIERA
+842 GVTVEQGTAAIERA
-856 IAKVGLPEDVIA
+856 IAKLGMPEDVIV

-874 DAFAATQKSQPWMIL
+874 DAFAATQKSQPFMIL
-889 GALVAVYL
+889 GALLAVYL

-920 VGALLSIYAL
+920 VGALLSIYVL

-961 QLERSQGMAP
+961 QLERHQGLDP
-971 LESIRSACLQRLRP
+971 LQSIRSACLQRLRP

-995 GALPLLM
+995 GALPLLLGG
-1002 SRAEGAEMR
+1002 AEGSEMR
-1011 QPLGLTIIGGLIF
+1011 QPLGLTIIGGLVF

-1041 RLRHR
+1041 RLRHK
-1046 FNKWRGVRTDA
+1046 FNHWRGVRTDA

>member
-1 MQGPLREQA
+1 
-10 RSHRGAAGL
+10 
-19 VGWCGGQSSMN
+19 MN

-41 TMLLSLAIMLLGGV
+41 TMLLSLAIILLGGV

-96 RSFGS
+96 RSFGA

-140 NASRTLLPSGMRSMP
+140 NASRNLLPSGMRSMP

-215 ELEPQSLNQY
+215 ELEPQALNQY

-244 KGSVEDD
+244 KGSVEDG

-273 IHYNGGAAL
+273 IHYADGAAL

-322 ETVNEIKAQLPA
+322 ETVKEIKAQLPA

-361 AEMTLLIAVALVILV
+361 AEMTLLVAVALVILV

-438 SRHIDEGVRP
+438 SRHIDKGVPP
-448 MRAAYLGAQEVGF
+448 MKAAYLGAQEVGF

-501 SLVVS
+501 SLLVS

-520 HTPGQENRLQRWSR
+520 HTPGQENRLQRWSQR
-534 RANDWMVGKY
+534 TNEWMVGKY

-549 WVLRHKRLTLL
+549 WVLRHRRLTLL

-577 KTFMPQQDTGQL
+577 KTFLPQQDTGQL

-608 EIFRRAVLKDEAVE
+608 EIFRRAVLKDEAVQ

-636 AFMLVRLKPIKERS
+636 AFMLVRLKPIKERNL
-650 ISAQKVIERLRKEMP
+650 SAQKVIERLRKEMP

-688 TTSQYSYI
+688 TSSQYSYI

-729 GRGAR
+729 GRGAQ

-791 PITLKQVQVITA
+791 PITLNQVKVITA

-819 LENDRVSHEGQFAS
+819 LEDDRVSHEGQFAS

-842 GVTVEQGGAAIERA
+842 GVTVEQGSAAIERA

-874 DAFAATQKSQPWMIL
+874 DAFAAAQKSQPWMIL

-920 VGALLSIYAL
+920 VGALLSIYVL

-961 QLERSQGMAP
+961 QLERHQGLEP

-995 GALPLLM
+995 GALPLLL

-1011 QPLGLTIIGGLIF
+1011 QPLGLTIIGGLVF

-1041 RLRHR
+1041 KLRHR
-1046 FNKWRGVRTDA
+1046 FNHWRGVRTDA